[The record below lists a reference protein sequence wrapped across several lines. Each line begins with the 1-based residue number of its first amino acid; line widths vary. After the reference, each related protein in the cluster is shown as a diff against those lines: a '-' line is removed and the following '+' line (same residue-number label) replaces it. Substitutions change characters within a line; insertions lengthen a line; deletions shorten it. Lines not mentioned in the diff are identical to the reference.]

1 MLIEWSWSAGLVL
14 RTDVIK
20 NFRDRIRIPVKTIS
34 KDSLVFILFLPQ

>member
-1 MLIEWSWSAGLVL
+1 MLVEWNWSAGMVL

-20 NFRDRIRIPVKTIS
+20 NVRDRIPVKTIS